1 MINHNADL
9 WRVNSRMLCAQVL
22 SCVSFAAFVALERSL
37 PRVRPHVA
45 PQLTRSC
52 RSVVA
57 LVTLE
62 RLFSCVVP
70 HHVHFQLI
78 SCNTGK
84 LASCA
89 SVRLFPRV
97 GSFVIL
103 KIA

>member
-1 MINHNADL
+1 
-9 WRVNSRMLCAQVL
+9 MLCEPVL
-22 SCVSFAAFVALERSL
+22 SCVSFATSVALERL
-37 PRVRPHVA
+37 QARVRHHVTT
-45 PQLTRSC
+45 QLTRRSG
-52 RSVVA
+52 SVVA

-62 RLFSCVVP
+62 RLFSCVDP
-70 HHVHFQLI
+70 HYVHFQI
-78 SCNTGK
+78 TSCNAGI